1 MRPIMSQATA
11 SPASELDAMVARQP
25 IYNNRM
31 GVFGYELLFRSP
43 GAPTSIETEKEATQ
57 ATAQVLT
64 NSTLTF
70 DLNELV
76 CNRNA
81 VFNVTR
87 EFLDTIRDLPLPT
100 EQIILD
106 LPDDITVDNSLIAK
120 LKALKTAGFRLSVGN
135 VGNLRNLQPVL
146 QFADIFRIDVH
157 QIKGNQLDKLIKF
170 LRNFRQLS
178 LLALKIETME
188 EYRLYCDKGFDYLQG
203 YFLSSPREYVSRDL
217 PANKIAILTLLATV
231 HNADTELGEI
241 EKTITQDVALSYKL
255 LKLINSPFFSVGRKV
270 DSVRQAI
277 VLLGRNEIRSWV
289 SLLALS
295 NMSDEPVA
303 MIEIALLRARLC
315 EKLAVRAKLPN
326 DGYFTVGMFSALDML
341 MKSPISH
348 ILAKLPL
355 SDEVKAAI
363 LQHQGLQGE
372 ALSCALAVE
381 KAEWPNFKFHG
392 LNRREIVDTF
402 RDAVQWTNQV
412 INSF

>member
-1 MRPIMSQATA
+1 
-11 SPASELDAMVARQP
+11 
-25 IYNNRM
+25 M

-57 ATAQVLT
+57 ATAQVLA
-64 NSTLTF
+64 NSTLAF

-87 EFLDTIRDLPLPT
+87 EFLERIENLPLPADK
-100 EQIILD
+100 IILD
-106 LPDDITVDNSLIAK
+106 LPDVITVDDSLIQK
-120 LKALKTAGFRLSVGN
+120 LKALKSIGFRYSVG
-135 VGNLRNLQPVL
+135 GCSNLKNLQPVL
-146 QFADIFRIDVH
+146 QLADIFRIDVH
-157 QIKGNQLDKLIKF
+157 QIKGGQLDNLIKL
-170 LRNFRQLS
+170 LRHFKPLS
-178 LLALKIETME
+178 LLALKIETLE

-217 PANKIAILTLLATV
+217 PANKVAILTLLATV
-231 HNADTELGEI
+231 HNINTEVDDI
-241 EKTITQDVALSYKL
+241 EKIITQDVALSYKL
-255 LKLINSPFFSVGRKV
+255 LKLINSPYFSVGRTV
-270 DSVRQAI
+270 NSVRQAI
-277 VLLGRNEIRSWV
+277 VILGRNEIRRWI

-315 EKLAVRAKLPN
+315 EMLAVRANLPN
-326 DGYFTVGMFSALDML
+326 DSYFTVGMFSALDML
-341 MKSPISH
+341 MKSPIVH

-363 LQHQGLQGE
+363 LQHEGMHGE

-381 KAEWPNFKFHG
+381 KAEWNNFKFQR
-392 LNRREIVDTF
+392 LNRKAIVGAF
-402 RDAVQWTNQV
+402 QDAVQWTNQV
-412 INSF
+412 INSFTNS